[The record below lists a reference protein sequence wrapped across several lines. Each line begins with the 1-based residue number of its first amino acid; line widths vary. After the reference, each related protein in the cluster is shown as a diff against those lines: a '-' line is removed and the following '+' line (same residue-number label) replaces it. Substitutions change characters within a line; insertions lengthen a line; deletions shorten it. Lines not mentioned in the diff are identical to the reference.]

1 MGMDYSVETAGAA
14 GLALGIIVVVLAAYL
29 LALGMSIAMYILQS
43 LGIYTIAQRR
53 GIKHPWMAWLPVANQ
68 WILGSISDQYQY
80 VTRGKIRSRRKVML
94 GLSIAVLV
102 LGLVFFCVYAFQLV
116 NMFLQI
122 PDLEYMSEEQ
132 IRSATLRPMLW
143 LLGVDIAMFV
153 VAVVLTVFQ
162 YICLHNLYAS
172 CDPKNKTLYTV
183 LSVLLNVTLPF
194 FVFICRKK
202 DLGMP
207 PRKKAP
213 APEQLQESAQPHDEV

>member
-14 GLALGIIVVVLAAYL
+14 GLALGIIVVVLVAYL
-29 LALGMSIAMYILQS
+29 LAFGLSIAMYILQS

-53 GIKHPWMAWLPVANQ
+53 GIKHPWMAWLPVANL

-80 VTRGKIRSRRKVML
+80 VTQGKIRSRRKVML
-94 GLSIAVLV
+94 GLSIAALV
-102 LGLVFFCVYAFQLV
+102 LGLIFFCMYVGLFV

-122 PDLEYMSEEQ
+122 PDLEYMSHTQ
-132 IRSATLRPMLW
+132 ILSAMLRPLLW
-143 LLGVDIAMFV
+143 VLGVYIAMFV

-183 LSVLLNVTLPF
+183 LSILLNVTLPF
-194 FVFICRKK
+194 FVFICRKQ
-202 DLGMP
+202 DQGMP
-207 PRKKAP
+207 PRKKTP